1 MSGDDTPASSG
12 LPAELTELPEL
23 ADFRMDLQ
31 GLAFGADAFD
41 PLTNAVVFEECVCDS
56 AALMVTSIAAT
67 GDGRVADAACAAFLG
82 LHHLRLI
89 RMADAAIARIDA
101 TDDGVPKIVGET
113 QYRFS
118 FFRSMARALRDTLWS
133 PLPEEMQRPTA
144 TFLDAGTLM
153 MALVEVNDHY
163 DEIFWRAD
171 AVAGSYAQLREA
183 LRAADTVVTDG
194 AEAHDFVRAVCNL
207 PQT

>member
-1 MSGDDTPASSG
+1 
-12 LPAELTELPEL
+12 
-23 ADFRMDLQ
+23 
-31 GLAFGADAFD
+31 
-41 PLTNAVVFEECVCDS
+41 
-56 AALMVTSIAAT
+56 
-67 GDGRVADAACAAFLG
+67 
-82 LHHLRLI
+82 
-89 RMADAAIARIDA
+89 
-101 TDDGVPKIVGET
+101 
-113 QYRFS
+113 
-118 FFRSMARALRDTLWS
+118 
-133 PLPEEMQRPTA
+133 
-144 TFLDAGTLM
+144 